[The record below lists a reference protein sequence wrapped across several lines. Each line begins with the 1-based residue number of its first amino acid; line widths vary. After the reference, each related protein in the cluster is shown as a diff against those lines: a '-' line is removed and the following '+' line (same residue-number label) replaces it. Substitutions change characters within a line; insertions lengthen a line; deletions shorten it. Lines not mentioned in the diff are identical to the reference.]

1 MNESTTDIIVSRARA
16 VDRLSPMVGWSFA
29 AHIVVMAFVIL
40 VPHPAADTAPKDV
53 MFISL
58 SGAPG
63 PRTGMTQMAARNVQA
78 QQPEAVKKVETAPAP
93 VARDMTLPDPRS
105 KPQARPKTAPNE
117 AAAKTVS
124 TGAEVQEG
132 TAKAETRVRGQG
144 FAGLS
149 SGGGGGT
156 AGVTVDAVNFCCP
169 DYIVTMNELVKQNW
183 NQKQGIAGVTTM
195 TFTIRKDGRI
205 EDVQVEK
212 PSGFVALDNE
222 ARRALQIARLPPLP
236 PRYPNPALTVHL
248 EFEYVR

>member
-1 MNESTTDIIVSRARA
+1 MNGSTTDIIVSRARE

-29 AHIVVMAFVIL
+29 AHIVVMAFVVL

-78 QQPEAVKKVETAPAP
+78 LQPEVKKAETAPAP
-93 VARDMTLPDPRS
+93 VAREMTLPDPRA
-105 KPQARPKTAPNE
+105 KPQARPKNAPKE

-169 DYIVTMNELVKQNW
+169 DYIITMNELVKQYW
-183 NQKQGIAGVTTM
+183 NQKLGIAGVTTM
-195 TFTIRKDGRI
+195 MFTIRRDGRI
-205 EDVQVEK
+205 ENVRVEK
-212 PSGFVALDNE
+212 PSGFIALDNE
-222 ARRALQIARLPPLP
+222 ARRALQITRLPPLP
-236 PRYPNPALTVHL
+236 SRYPNSTLTVHL

>member
-1 MNESTTDIIVSRARA
+1 MNGSTTDIIVSRARE

-29 AHIVVMAFVIL
+29 AHIVVMAFVVL

-78 QQPEAVKKVETAPAP
+78 LQPEVKKAETAPAP
-93 VARDMTLPDPRS
+93 VAREMTLPDPRA
-105 KPQARPKTAPNE
+105 KPQARPKNAPKE

-169 DYIVTMNELVKQNW
+169 DYIITMNELVKQYW
-183 NQKQGIAGVTTM
+183 NQKLGIAGVTTM
-195 TFTIRKDGRI
+195 MFTIQKDGRI
-205 EDVQVEK
+205 EDVKVEK
-212 PSGFVALDNE
+212 PSGFIALDNE
-222 ARRALQIARLPPLP
+222 ARRALQITRLPPLP
-236 PRYPNPALTVHL
+236 SRYPNSTLTVHL
-248 EFEYVR
+248 EFEYIR

>member
-1 MNESTTDIIVSRARA
+1 MNGSTTDIIAARARH
-16 VDRLSPMVGWSFA
+16 VERLSPMVGWSFA
-29 AHIVVMAFVIL
+29 AHIVVMAFVVL

-78 QQPEAVKKVETAPAP
+78 LQPEVRKAETAPAP
-93 VARDMTLPDPRS
+93 VAREMTLPDPRA
-105 KPQARPKTAPNE
+105 KPQARPKNAPKE
-117 AAAKTVS
+117 AAAKKVS
-124 TGAEVQEG
+124 NGAEVQEG

-149 SGGGGGT
+149 SAGGGGT
-156 AGVTVDAVNFCCP
+156 AGVTVDAVDFCCP
-169 DYIVTMNELVKQNW
+169 DYIITMNELVKQNW
-183 NQKQGIAGVTTM
+183 NQKQGITGLTTM

-205 EDVQVEK
+205 EDIQIK
-212 PSGFVALDNE
+212 KSSGFIALDNE

-236 PRYPNPALTVHL
+236 SAGR
-248 EFEYVR
+248 R

>member
-1 MNESTTDIIVSRARA
+1 MNGSTTDIIVARA
-16 VDRLSPMVGWSFA
+16 HEVDRLSTMVAWSLG
-29 AHIVVMAFVIL
+29 AHIIVMPLVVL
-40 VPHPAADTAPKDV
+40 VPHPAGNTAPKDV

-78 QQPEAVKKVETAPAP
+78 PQPDVKKAETAPAP
-93 VARDMTLPDPRS
+93 VAREMTLPDPRA
-105 KPQARPKTAPNE
+105 KPQARPKNAPKE

-132 TAKAETRVRGQG
+132 QAKAETRVRGQG

-156 AGVTVDAVNFCCP
+156 GGVTVDALNFCCP
-169 DYIVTMNELVKQNW
+169 DYIITMNELVKQNW

-195 TFTIRKDGRI
+195 LFTIRKDGRI
-205 EDVQVEK
+205 EDVKVEK
-212 PSGFVALDNE
+212 PSGFVVLDNE

-236 PRYPNPALTVHL
+236 SRYPNPTLTVHL
-248 EFEYVR
+248 EFEYVRQ

>member
-1 MNESTTDIIVSRARA
+1 MNGSTTDVIVSRARND
-16 VDRLSPMVGWSFA
+16 DRLSTMVGWSFA
-29 AHIVVMAFVIL
+29 AHIIVMAFVVL
-40 VPHPAADTAPKDV
+40 VPHPAADTAPKNV

-105 KPQARPKTAPNE
+105 KPQARPKSAPKDS
-117 AAAKTVS
+117 AAKTVS

-156 AGVTVDAVNFCCP
+156 AGVTVDAVDFCCQ
-169 DYIVTMNELVKQNW
+169 DYIITMNELVKQYW
-183 NQKQGIAGVTTM
+183 NQKLGIPGVTTM
-195 TFTIRKDGRI
+195 KFTIRRDGRI

-222 ARRALQIARLPPLP
+222 ARRALQITRLPPLP
-236 PRYPNPALTVHL
+236 SRYPNSTLTVHL

>member
-1 MNESTTDIIVSRARA
+1 MNGSTTDIIVSRARGD
-16 VDRLSPMVGWSFA
+16 DRLPTMVGWSFA
-29 AHIVVMAFVIL
+29 AHVVIMTLVVL
-40 VPHPAADTAPKDV
+40 VPHPAADTPAKDV

-63 PRTGMTQMAARNVQA
+63 PRTGMTQMASRNVQA
-78 QQPEAVKKVETAPAP
+78 PQPEVTKAETAPAP

-105 KPQARPKTAPNE
+105 KPQARPKSAPKE

-149 SGGGGGT
+149 SAGGGGT
-156 AGVTVDAVNFCCP
+156 AGVTVDAVDFCCQ
-169 DYIVTMNELVKQNW
+169 DYIITMNELVKQYW
-183 NQKQGIAGVTTM
+183 NQKLGIPGVTTM
-195 TFTIRKDGRI
+195 KFTIRRDGRI

-222 ARRALQIARLPPLP
+222 ARRALQITRLPPLP
-236 PRYPNPALTVHL
+236 SRYPNSTLTVHL

>member
-1 MNESTTDIIVSRARA
+1 MNGSTTDIIAARARHS
-16 VDRLSPMVGWSFA
+16 DRLSPMVGWSFA
-29 AHIVVMAFVIL
+29 AHIVVMAFVVL

-78 QQPEAVKKVETAPAP
+78 QQPEAVKKAETAPAP

-105 KPQARPKTAPNE
+105 KPQARPKSAPKE

-149 SGGGGGT
+149 SAGGGGT
-156 AGVTVDAVNFCCP
+156 AGVTVDAVDFCCP

-183 NQKQGIAGVTTM
+183 NQKQGITGVTTM

-205 EDVQVEK
+205 EDIQIK
-212 PSGFVALDNE
+212 KSSGFIALDNE

-236 PRYPNPALTVHL
+236 SRYPNPTLTVHL
-248 EFEYVR
+248 GFEYLR

>member
-1 MNESTTDIIVSRARA
+1 MNGSTTDIIVSRARE

-29 AHIVVMAFVIL
+29 AHIVVMAFVVL

-78 QQPEAVKKVETAPAP
+78 LQPEVKKAETAPAP
-93 VARDMTLPDPRS
+93 VAREMTLPDPRS
-105 KPQARPKTAPNE
+105 KPQARPKSAPKE
-117 AAAKTVS
+117 AAAKSVS

-169 DYIVTMNELVKQNW
+169 DYIITMNELVKQYW
-183 NQKQGIAGVTTM
+183 NQKLGIAGVTTM
-195 TFTIRKDGRI
+195 MFTIRKDGRI
-205 EDVQVEK
+205 EDVKVEK
-212 PSGFVALDNE
+212 PSGFIALDNE
-222 ARRALQIARLPPLP
+222 ARRALQITRLPPLP
-236 PRYPNPALTVHL
+236 SRYPNSTLTVHL
-248 EFEYVR
+248 EFEYIR

>member
-1 MNESTTDIIVSRARA
+1 MNGSTTDIIVSRARD
-16 VDRLSPMVGWSFA
+16 VDGLSTMVAWSLG
-29 AHIVVMAFVIL
+29 AHIIVMAVVVL
-40 VPHPAADTAPKDV
+40 MPHPKTDVAPKDV
-53 MFISL
+53 MMISL

-78 QQPEAVKKVETAPAP
+78 PQPEVKKAETAPAP
-93 VARDMTLPDPRS
+93 VAKEMTLPDPRS
-105 KPQARPKTAPNE
+105 KPQPKPKTAPKE

-124 TGAEVQEG
+124 TGVEVQEG

-149 SGGGGGT
+149 SGGSGGT

-169 DYIVTMNELVKQNW
+169 DYINTMAELVKQNW

-195 TFTIRKDGRI
+195 MFTIRKDGRI
-205 EDVQVEK
+205 EDVQIEK

-236 PRYPNPALTVHL
+236 SRYPNPTLTVHL
-248 EFEYVR
+248 EFEYVRQ

>member
-1 MNESTTDIIVSRARA
+1 MNATATDIIVSRARDT
-16 VDRLSPMVGWSFA
+16 DRLSTMVAWSFG
-29 AHIVVMAFVIL
+29 AHIVVMTL
-40 VPHPAADTAPKDV
+40 VVLMPQPAADTVPKDV

-78 QQPEAVKKVETAPAP
+78 PQPEAKKAEAAPAP
-93 VARDMTLPDPRS
+93 VAREMTVPDPRS
-105 KPQARPKTAPNE
+105 KPQPKPKSAPKE

-132 TAKAETRVRGQG
+132 TARAETRVRGQG

-156 AGVTVDAVNFCCP
+156 AGVTVDAVNFCCQ
-169 DYIVTMNELVKQNW
+169 DYIITMNELVKQYW
-183 NQKQGIAGVTTM
+183 NQKLGIPGVTTM
-195 TFTIRKDGRI
+195 RFTIRRDGRI

-222 ARRALQIARLPPLP
+222 ARRALQITRLPPLP
-236 PRYPNPALTVHL
+236 SRYPNSTLTVHL